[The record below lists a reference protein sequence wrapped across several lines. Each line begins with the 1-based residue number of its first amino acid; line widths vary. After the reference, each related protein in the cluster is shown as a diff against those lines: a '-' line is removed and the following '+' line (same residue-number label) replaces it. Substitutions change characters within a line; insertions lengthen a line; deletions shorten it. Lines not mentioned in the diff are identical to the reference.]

1 MSPLRAT
8 FVGLLLNLLLAAVKL
23 AAGFFGNT
31 YALIADGLE
40 SLTDALSSVLV
51 LGSLRYASRPPDKN
65 HPYGHGKAEALAA
78 LAVACLLMALGIG
91 VGFQAL
97 RGIVSGAANSA
108 PASWTLAVVIGVV
121 IVKEG
126 LFRLMART
134 ARRFDSTLVHTDAWH
149 NRADAI
155 TSLAAAIG
163 IGAAVVGGPRFAVA
177 DDVAAVIASIVVL
190 VNAVMLFRRPFMELT
205 DAAAPEAVLAAV
217 RAAACEVGGVAV
229 EKLRARK
236 SGQRYYVDMHLHV
249 DPAMTVLAGHAV
261 AGKVRAHVRERVPS
275 VADVLIHIEPSS
287 GEDEDPAGAARG
299 PARSRM

>member
-1 MSPLRAT
+1 MSPLRTT
-8 FVGLLLNLLLAAVKL
+8 FVGLLLNLLLAVTKL
-23 AAGFFGNT
+23 SAGILGNT

-51 LGSLRYASRPPDKN
+51 LGSLRYASRPPDSN

-78 LAVACLLMALGIG
+78 LAVACLLMALGFG
-91 VGFQAL
+91 VGSFAVHA
-97 RGIVSGAANSA
+97 IVTGAARSA
-108 PASWTLAVVIGVV
+108 PATWTIWVLIGVV

-134 ARRFDSTLVHTDAWH
+134 ADRSESTLVHADAWH

-163 IGAAVVGGPRFAVA
+163 IGIALLGGPAFAIA
-177 DDVAAVIASIVVL
+177 DDIAAVIASGIVIA
-190 VNAVMLFRRPFMELT
+190 NAVMLFRRPFLELT
-205 DAAAPEAVLAAV
+205 DAAAPESLLASV
-217 RAAACEVGGVAV
+217 RTAACEVGGVGV

-249 DPAMTVLAGHAV
+249 DPAMSVRDAHAL
-261 AGKVRAHVRERVPS
+261 AGKVRAYVREKLPS
-275 VADVLIHIEPSS
+275 VADVLIHIEP
-287 GEDEDPAGAARG
+287 GEGRG
-299 PARSRM
+299 